1 MDRYYYS
8 TLAYQCAAGIPAER
22 IRAVNAFAPTPT
34 IVLVFD
40 LPVGQALE
48 RVHSHSVADTFERAP
63 HLERVR
69 AAYLALRDDPLVRIL
84 DATRPPVAVA
94 ADVWALVSEVM
105 A

>member
-1 MDRYYYS
+1 MEHTVLVVDDEKANRQ
-8 TLAYQCAAGIPAER
+8 TLER
-22 IRAVNAFAPTPT
+22 I
-34 IVLVFD
+34 LVREKLRVVHAAD
-40 LPVGQALE
+40 GRQALE

-94 ADVWALVSEVM
+94 ADVWALVSEAM